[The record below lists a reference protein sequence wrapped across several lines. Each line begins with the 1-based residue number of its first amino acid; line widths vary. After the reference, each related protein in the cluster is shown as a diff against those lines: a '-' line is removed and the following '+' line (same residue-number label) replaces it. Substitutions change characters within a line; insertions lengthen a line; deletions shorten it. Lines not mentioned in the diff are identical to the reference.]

1 MITLDVDDD
10 ATTTVGRM
18 LVLLIFEAI
27 CLDLFI
33 CSRLIKQAN

>member
-1 MITLDVDDD
+1 VGIILPLDVEDE

-33 CSRLIKQAN
+33 SI